1 MEKIKELPI
10 LNKTEEKNL
19 RYFEI
24 KNLDGIY
31 VGQVNKDK
39 KKWGRGVFINNDG
52 SFYVGMVVG
61 IVVCVVVGNVVISVV
76 DISVIIVV
84 GINNG
89 LEKQIFWFSLKV

>member
-1 MEKIKELPI
+1 M
-10 LNKTEEKNL
+10 NKTEEKNL

-52 SFYVGMVVG
+52 SFYVGYWKDDKKS
-61 IVVCVVVGNVVISVV
+61 GNGTEYNKEGELLV
-76 DISVIIVV
+76 
-84 GINNG
+84 
-89 LEKQIFWFSLKV
+89 